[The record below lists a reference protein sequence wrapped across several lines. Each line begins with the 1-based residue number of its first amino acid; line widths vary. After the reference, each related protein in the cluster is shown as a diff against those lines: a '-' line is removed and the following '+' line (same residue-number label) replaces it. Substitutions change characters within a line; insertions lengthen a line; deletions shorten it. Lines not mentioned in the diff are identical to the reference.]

1 MSRRA
6 TGPLVPIAT
15 ESFLTLGY
23 RLLDEVKSGDAA
35 EILPALEEVLAATND
50 PKLRIHIEQWR
61 KSVKR

>member
-1 MSRRA
+1 MQ
-6 TGPLVPIAT
+6 IAS
-15 ESFLTLGY
+15 ES
-23 RLLDEVKSGDAA
+23 LLKVGCRVLELVKSGDAA